1 MEEEEGKVRSFTS
14 RGGRLYDSVYTL
26 LFTRWNESS
35 VVFRWSAS
43 HVSLCLYRLCKPEY
57 IAPY

>member
-1 MEEEEGKVRSFTS
+1 MEKEEERMEEEEGKVRSFTS

-35 VVFRWSAS
+35 VVFR
-43 HVSLCLYRLCKPEY
+43 C
-57 IAPY
+57 I